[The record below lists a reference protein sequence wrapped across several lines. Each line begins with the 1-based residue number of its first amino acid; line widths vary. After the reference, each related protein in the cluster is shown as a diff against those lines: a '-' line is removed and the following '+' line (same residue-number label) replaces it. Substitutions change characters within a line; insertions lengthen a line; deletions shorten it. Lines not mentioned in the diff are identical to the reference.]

1 MSRIIIGPAQINK
14 VGLDNVGK
22 LLTRR
27 LYKLKNDIDNH
38 AKIEILFLNG
48 ISIGDI
54 SYLLRNVLKLLDTE
68 TELNVKTKVD
78 LEAVNNLDEINIVV
92 KIV

>member
-1 MSRIIIGPAQINK
+1 MPNLRF
-14 VGLDNVGK
+14 
-22 LLTRR
+22 
-27 LYKLKNDIDNH
+27 Y
-38 AKIEILFLNG
+38 FLMVYPG

-54 SYLLRNVLKLLDTE
+54 SYLLRNILKLLDTE

-78 LEAVNNLDEINIVV
+78 LKAVNNLDEINIVV